1 MKLPFENIVRENTA
15 WILAYVRSRLS
26 NKSLAEDLVQ
36 DIWIKVYRAYDGYVE
51 DGRLRP
57 WLMRITRNALS
68 NHLLRTNESLIFSL
82 DDEIDGNDS
91 LYTYLSESE
100 TPEEKYLRR
109 ELVAQVLSLI
119 ELLPNEQ
126 RQVIS
131 LRYLDGLSVIE
142 TAKAM
147 QLPPGT
153 VKSKTHYAIEA
164 IRKHMGINPDRTK
177 GDKKMECKDIYKHL
191 FMYALGKISAEN
203 KEKVDL
209 HIAECKTCAYVL
221 SALKGL
227 IPQINFGLEDEM
239 MHFSVEFPE
248 LDLSYTGLRYE
259 SPNYEAI
266 NRQLEI
272 WKGDIPEEKSFI
284 FGRFNQYTSLL
295 GRFDNEG
302 NEIKFVLLDGADGC
316 KIVKLTHIERLH
328 RYMWHYDVY
337 YKSNLTVKRT
347 PSVTVSKETPDL
359 RYGYMANMLE
369 AQAKSAL
376 YQAVPANAENIRIK
390 RGNGVIDCG
399 SCKFAYVDRYVVSDE
414 KIVLEYSFLE
424 KN

>member
-15 WILAYVRSRLS
+15 WILAYVRSRMS
-26 NKSLAEDLVQ
+26 NKSLAEDIVQ
-36 DIWIKVYRAYDGYVE
+36 EIWMKAFRAYDGYVE
-51 DGRLRP
+51 NGRLRP

-227 IPQINFGLEDEM
+227 VAVCLPQ
-239 MHFSVEFPE
+239 VPC
-248 LDLSYTGLRYE
+248 
-259 SPNYEAI
+259 A
-266 NRQLEI
+266 
-272 WKGDIPEEKSFI
+272 
-284 FGRFNQYTSLL
+284 
-295 GRFDNEG
+295 
-302 NEIKFVLLDGADGC
+302 
-316 KIVKLTHIERLH
+316 LH
-328 RYMWHYDVY
+328 V
-337 YKSNLTVKRT
+337 
-347 PSVTVSKETPDL
+347 
-359 RYGYMANMLE
+359 
-369 AQAKSAL
+369 
-376 YQAVPANAENIRIK
+376 
-390 RGNGVIDCG
+390 
-399 SCKFAYVDRYVVSDE
+399 
-414 KIVLEYSFLE
+414 
-424 KN
+424 

>member
-1 MKLPFENIVRENTA
+1 MSIKFGPAGNSISFTEMGYKKTNDVPIYLKEFGLNAFEYQCGRGVKISDTA
-15 WILAYVRSRLS
+15 
-26 NKSLAEDLVQ
+26 
-36 DIWIKVYRAYDGYVE
+36 
-51 DGRLRP
+51 
-57 WLMRITRNALS
+57 
-68 NHLLRTNESLIFSL
+68 
-82 DDEIDGNDS
+82 
-91 LYTYLSESE
+91 
-100 TPEEKYLRR
+100 
-109 ELVAQVLSLI
+109 AQS
-119 ELLPNEQ
+119 
-126 RQVIS
+126 
-131 LRYLDGLSVIE
+131 
-142 TAKAM
+142 
-147 QLPPGT
+147 
-153 VKSKTHYAIEA
+153 
-164 IRKHMGINPDRTK
+164 
-177 GDKKMECKDIYKHL
+177 
-191 FMYALGKISAEN
+191 FGKISAEN

-227 IPQINFGLEDEM
+227 IPQMNFGLEDEM

-272 WKGDIPEEKSFI
+272 WKGDIPEERAMI
-284 FGRFNQYTSLL
+284 NGRFNQYTSLL

-302 NEIKFVLLDGADGC
+302 NEIEFVLLDGPNGC
-316 KIVKLTHIERLH
+316 KSVKVTHMERFY
-328 RYMWHYDVY
+328 RYTWHYDVY
-337 YKSNLTVKRT
+337 YKSNPAVKT
-347 PSVTVSKETPDL
+347 PSVTVSKEAPDL

-376 YQAVPANAENIRIK
+376 YQAVPADAENIRIK

-424 KN
+424 RN